1 VCVLEYV
8 FKREICFFHFEGEH
22 EMSSQRK
29 RKRSI
34 VDDLFGSSLFEESDA
49 FFGKS
54 SGGGYSLSAVQTPEG
69 TKVKAKVG
77 KDADVDAL
85 RKQLQRQYPNAQ
97 IEIEGGRKQPL
108 IRELSTK
115 SLKKEDEK
123 NQS

>member
-1 VCVLEYV
+1 
-8 FKREICFFHFEGEH
+8 
-22 EMSSQRK
+22 MSSQKK

-34 VDDLFGSSLFEESDA
+34 IDDLFGSSLFEESDA
-49 FFGKS
+49 FFDKS
-54 SGGGYSLSAVQTPEG
+54 SGGGYSVSVVQTPEG

-115 SLKKEDEK
+115 SLKEEDEK